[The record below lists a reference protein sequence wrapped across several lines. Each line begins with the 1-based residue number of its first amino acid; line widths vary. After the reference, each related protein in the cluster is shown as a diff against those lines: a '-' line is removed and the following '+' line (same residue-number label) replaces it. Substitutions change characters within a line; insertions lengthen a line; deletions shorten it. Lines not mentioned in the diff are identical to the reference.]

1 MTWVEVTSALAAG
14 KITALIYTGSVEE
27 RGPQNANVGHNLIAH
42 AMVDAIAREFG
53 NAIYLPVPPYTPY
66 DAETIPGT
74 LGITNELLAALL
86 ERITEQA
93 LLNGFHHVN

>member
-1 MTWVEVTSALAAG
+1 MLIAGAIGTRAPRARTDLVEFEKMTWVEVTSALAAG

-53 NAIYLPVPPYTPY
+53 NAIYLAAVH
-66 DAETIPGT
+66 T
-74 LGITNELLAALL
+74 L
-86 ERITEQA
+86 
-93 LLNGFHHVN
+93 